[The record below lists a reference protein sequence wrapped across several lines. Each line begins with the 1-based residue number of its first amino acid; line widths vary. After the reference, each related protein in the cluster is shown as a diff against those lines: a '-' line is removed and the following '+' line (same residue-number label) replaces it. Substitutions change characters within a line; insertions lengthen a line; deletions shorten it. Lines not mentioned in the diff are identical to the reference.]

1 MSDKQATSKKSKDS
15 VALPLDRRVLAAAQ
29 SVPPRAR
36 AEATPALA
44 AAFGHTFW
52 RPLAFAAAAIL
63 PALLLPR
70 ERPQAQ
76 VPARTGSPTGLAA
89 S

>member
-52 RPLAFAAAAIL
+52 WPQLPSCRPSSC
-63 PALLLPR
+63 PASDRRRRCRRVPVRRRGLR
-70 ERPQAQ
+70 
-76 VPARTGSPTGLAA
+76 PART
-89 S
+89 